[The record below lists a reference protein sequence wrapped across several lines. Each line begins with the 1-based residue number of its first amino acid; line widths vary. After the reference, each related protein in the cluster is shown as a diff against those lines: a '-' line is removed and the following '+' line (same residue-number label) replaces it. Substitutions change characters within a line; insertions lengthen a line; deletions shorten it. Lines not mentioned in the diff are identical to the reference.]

1 MPHKDVEK
9 GRDYWLKAKPDK
21 KTKSLLK
28 EKTFDLHRL
37 TWEWFFVIPFI
48 IALVGIGIAILIW
61 AIFHK
66 L

>member
-1 MPHKDVEK
+1 MPNNDNEK
-9 GRDYWLKAKPDK
+9 GRDYWLRAKPDK

-37 TWEWFFVIPFI
+37 KWEWFFVIPFI

>member
-1 MPHKDVEK
+1 MPNNNNEK

-28 EKTFDLHRL
+28 QKTFDFHRL

-48 IALVGIGIAILIW
+48 IALAALPIGLLIW
-61 AIFHK
+61 LIFHR